1 MLGVLVCSHSYALS
15 DMQKIKE
22 AVKAD
27 ALSADNPEAKKDAVR
42 VVRSDF
48 MKRCAPAVAVCRS
61 LRTCCGQA
69 ALPSVCSCALSWTG
83 CALCHRQRQSARPCA
98 SLQGARRWLCRTAP
112 CSPMRLASVS
122 SRYADGKNAWFFT
135 KLRY

>member
-1 MLGVLVCSHSYALS
+1 
-15 DMQKIKE
+15 MQKIKE

-48 MKRCAPAVAVCRS
+48 MKR
-61 LRTCCGQA
+61 
-69 ALPSVCSCALSWTG
+69 
-83 CALCHRQRQSARPCA
+83 
-98 SLQGARRWLCRTAP
+98 
-112 CSPMRLASVS
+112 
-122 SRYADGKNAWFFT
+122 YADGKNAWFFT